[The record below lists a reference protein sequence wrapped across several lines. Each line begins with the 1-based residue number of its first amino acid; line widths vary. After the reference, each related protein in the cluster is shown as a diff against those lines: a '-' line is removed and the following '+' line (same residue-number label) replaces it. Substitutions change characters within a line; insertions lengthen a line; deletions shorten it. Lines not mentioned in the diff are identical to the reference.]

1 MNAPAGAWP
10 IDAERSRV
18 EFALKHMLLAT
29 LRGRFESFQGVLEI
43 GQDGAARASG
53 SVDAASICTDDAV
66 RDEHLRSSDDFFDV
80 ERYPL
85 IAFRSSLIEEQGGGR
100 VRVLGELTM
109 RGVSR
114 EIELCG
120 RVRDPRPDGAGAILA
135 LALSGELN
143 RKDFGLSW
151 NQTLDSGG
159 ALIGNTV
166 KLALEL
172 AAVRAAEPAAQPA
185 RR

>member
-1 MNAPAGAWP
+1 MIAPPGVWP

-29 LRGRFESFQGVLEI
+29 LRGNFESFHGVLEV
-43 GQDGAARASG
+43 GQDGVARASG
-53 SVDAASICTDDAV
+53 GVEAASVCTNDAV
-66 RDEHLRSSDDFFDV
+66 RDEHLRSSGDFFDV
-80 ERYPL
+80 ERYPR
-85 IAFRSSLIEEQGGGR
+85 IAFSSTLIEERAGA
-100 VRVLGELTM
+100 VRVVGELTM

-114 EIELCG
+114 EIELRG
-120 RVRDPRPDGAGAILA
+120 RVRALEPRGADAGLA
-135 LALSGELN
+135 LALDGELN
-143 RKDFGLSW
+143 RKDFGLTW

-166 KLALEL
+166 KVAVEL
-172 AAVRAAEPAAQPA
+172 AAVRAADAAGQPA